1 MQTQEEHATLGNKS
15 SIENSS
21 SSNLSPPVSRKFSLL
36 VCALLVLTMTIF
48 WLLTSYSSQNILR
61 QQADILGKNLASQ
74 TAAQVTELML
84 ANDLIS
90 MNVVLTSLANDSTIS
105 EVSVVDVNN
114 RIIARAIAKN
124 SEIVRLIPIPIPL
137 LNLENDYV
145 TPISIADSIIGYV
158 RLTLDI
164 GYIEA
169 GMVDNLALIMIAT
182 VLLLI
187 VSIAIT
193 TLYYKYLIN
202 FPINLLSFYIGK
214 IRKGEVEACPVPKDN
229 NELTAVI
236 RQFNAT
242 AEFLTQNT
250 FLKNIGVSQPITE
263 ERNYKDLIG
272 KEDTTVLLINM
283 SNFQYL
289 ASTLS
294 ERNLASLLNKYY
306 FYSGKIS
313 QLYNGYVCFCSED
326 EILINFNKIEIPE
339 EQAFYAIC
347 GAQLFLQLFADMSQ
361 EVNDAKFRLAIHS
374 GNALNL
380 LYSPITQK
388 MDNLSGQTLDITRM
402 ISKECPDNSILISE
416 PAFTNAGA
424 GTRVDAEEFGPV
436 GGGEQV
442 NSLLALSPM
451 SEYKFLLQKQA
462 VQLLKLYKN

>member
-21 SSNLSPPVSRKFSLL
+21 SSNLSLPVSRKFSLL

-105 EVSVVDVNN
+105 EVSVVDINN
-114 RIIARAIAKN
+114 RIIARASAKN
-124 SEIVRLIPIPIPL
+124 SEIVRLIPLPIPL
-137 LNLENDYV
+137 LSLENDYV

-214 IRKGEVEACPVPKDN
+214 IRKGEVETCPVPKDN

-436 GGGEQV
+436 GEGEQV

>member
-21 SSNLSPPVSRKFSLL
+21 SSNLSLPVSRKFSLL

-90 MNVVLTSLANDSTIS
+90 MNVVLSSLANDSTIS
-105 EVSVVDVNN
+105 EVSVVDINN
-114 RIIARAIAKN
+114 RIIARASAKN
-124 SEIVRLIPIPIPL
+124 SEIVRLIPLPIPL
-137 LNLENDYV
+137 LSLENDYV

-214 IRKGEVEACPVPKDN
+214 IRKGEVETCPVPKDN

-436 GGGEQV
+436 GEGEQV

>member
-1 MQTQEEHATLGNKS
+1 
-15 SIENSS
+15 
-21 SSNLSPPVSRKFSLL
+21 
-36 VCALLVLTMTIF
+36 MTIF

-90 MNVVLTSLANDSTIS
+90 MNVVLASLANDSTIS

-114 RIIARAIAKN
+114 RIIARASAKN
-124 SEIVRLIPIPIPL
+124 SEIVRLIPMPIPL
-137 LNLENDYV
+137 LSLENDYV

-193 TLYYKYLIN
+193 TLYHKYLIN

-214 IRKGEVEACPVPKDN
+214 IRKGEVETCPVPKDN

-242 AEFLTQNT
+242 AEFLAQNT

-402 ISKECPDNSILISE
+402 ISKECPDDSILISE
-416 PAFTNAGA
+416 PAFTSAGA

-436 GGGEQV
+436 GEGEQV

>member
-21 SSNLSPPVSRKFSLL
+21 SSNLSLPVSRKFSLL

-105 EVSVVDVNN
+105 EVSVVDINN
-114 RIIARAIAKN
+114 RIIARASAKN
-124 SEIVRLIPIPIPL
+124 SEIVRLIPLPIPL
-137 LNLENDYV
+137 LSLENDYV

-424 GTRVDAEEFGPV
+424 GTRVEAEEFGLV
-436 GGGEQV
+436 GEGEQI

>member
-21 SSNLSPPVSRKFSLL
+21 SSNLSLPVSRKFSLL

-105 EVSVVDVNN
+105 EVSVVDINN
-114 RIIARAIAKN
+114 RIIARASAKN
-124 SEIVRLIPIPIPL
+124 SEIVRLIPLPIPL
-137 LNLENDYV
+137 LSLENDYV

-242 AEFLTQNT
+242 AEFLAQNT

-424 GTRVDAEEFGPV
+424 GTRVEAEEFGPV
-436 GGGEQV
+436 GEDEQI

>member
-21 SSNLSPPVSRKFSLL
+21 SSNLSLPVSRKFSLL

-105 EVSVVDVNN
+105 EVSVVDINN
-114 RIIARAIAKN
+114 RIIARASAKN
-124 SEIVRLIPIPIPL
+124 SEIVRLIPLPIPL
-137 LNLENDYV
+137 LSLENDYV

>member
-21 SSNLSPPVSRKFSLL
+21 SSNLSLPVSRKFSLL

-90 MNVVLTSLANDSTIS
+90 MNVVLSSLANDSTIS
-105 EVSVVDVNN
+105 EVSVVDINN
-114 RIIARAIAKN
+114 RIIARASAKN
-124 SEIVRLIPIPIPL
+124 SEIVRLIPLPIPL
-137 LNLENDYV
+137 LSLENDYV

-187 VSIAIT
+187 VSVAIT

-294 ERNLASLLNKYY
+294 EGNLASLLNKYY

-436 GGGEQV
+436 GEGEQI

>member
-1 MQTQEEHATLGNKS
+1 
-15 SIENSS
+15 
-21 SSNLSPPVSRKFSLL
+21 
-36 VCALLVLTMTIF
+36 MTIF

-137 LNLENDYV
+137 LSLENDYV

-169 GMVDNLALIMIAT
+169 GMVDNMALIMIAT

-214 IRKGEVEACPVPKDN
+214 IRKGEVETCPVPKDN

-242 AEFLTQNT
+242 AEFLAQNT

-436 GGGEQV
+436 GEGEQV

>member
-1 MQTQEEHATLGNKS
+1 
-15 SIENSS
+15 
-21 SSNLSPPVSRKFSLL
+21 
-36 VCALLVLTMTIF
+36 MTIF

-90 MNVVLTSLANDSTIS
+90 MNVVLSSLANDSTIS
-105 EVSVVDVNN
+105 EVSVVDINN
-114 RIIARAIAKN
+114 RIIARASAKN
-124 SEIVRLIPIPIPL
+124 SEIVRLIPLPIPL
-137 LNLENDYV
+137 LSLENDYV

-158 RLTLDI
+158 RLTLDM
-164 GYIEA
+164 GYIDA

>member
-1 MQTQEEHATLGNKS
+1 
-15 SIENSS
+15 
-21 SSNLSPPVSRKFSLL
+21 
-36 VCALLVLTMTIF
+36 
-48 WLLTSYSSQNILR
+48 
-61 QQADILGKNLASQ
+61 
-74 TAAQVTELML
+74 
-84 ANDLIS
+84 
-90 MNVVLTSLANDSTIS
+90 
-105 EVSVVDVNN
+105 
-114 RIIARAIAKN
+114 
-124 SEIVRLIPIPIPL
+124 
-137 LNLENDYV
+137 
-145 TPISIADSIIGYV
+145 
-158 RLTLDI
+158 
-164 GYIEA
+164 
-169 GMVDNLALIMIAT
+169 MVDNLALIMIAT
-182 VLLLI
+182 LLLLI

-214 IRKGEVEACPVPKDN
+214 IRKGEVETCPVPKDN

-242 AEFLTQNT
+242 AEFLAQNT

-388 MDNLSGQTLDITRM
+388 MDNLSGLTLDITRM

-424 GTRVDAEEFGPV
+424 GTRVEAEEFGLV
-436 GGGEQV
+436 GEDEQI

>member
-21 SSNLSPPVSRKFSLL
+21 SSNLSLPVSRKFSLL

-105 EVSVVDVNN
+105 EVSVVDINN
-114 RIIARAIAKN
+114 RIIARASAKN
-124 SEIVRLIPIPIPL
+124 SEIVRLIPLPIPL
-137 LNLENDYV
+137 LSLENDYV

-187 VSIAIT
+187 VSIAVT

-347 GAQLFLQLFADMSQ
+347 GAQLFLQLFADMSR

-424 GTRVDAEEFGPV
+424 GTRVEAEEFGLV
-436 GGGEQV
+436 GEDEQI

>member
-21 SSNLSPPVSRKFSLL
+21 SSNLSLPVSRKFSLL

-105 EVSVVDVNN
+105 EVSVVDINN
-114 RIIARAIAKN
+114 RIIARASAKN
-124 SEIVRLIPIPIPL
+124 SEIVRLIPLPIPL
-137 LNLENDYV
+137 LSLENDYV

-182 VLLLI
+182 LLLLI

-436 GGGEQV
+436 GEGEQI

>member
-1 MQTQEEHATLGNKS
+1 
-15 SIENSS
+15 
-21 SSNLSPPVSRKFSLL
+21 
-36 VCALLVLTMTIF
+36 MTIF

-61 QQADILGKNLASQ
+61 QQADILGENLASQ

-114 RIIARAIAKN
+114 RIIARASARN

-137 LNLENDYV
+137 LSLENDYV

-169 GMVDNLALIMIAT
+169 GMVDNLALIISAT
-182 VLLLI
+182 LLLLV

-193 TLYYKYLIN
+193 TLYYKYLVN

-242 AEFLTQNT
+242 AEFLAQNT

-347 GAQLFLQLFADMSQ
+347 SAQLFLQLFADMSQ

-424 GTRVDAEEFGPV
+424 GTRVEAEVFGPV
-436 GGGEQV
+436 GEGEQI

>member
-21 SSNLSPPVSRKFSLL
+21 SSNLSLPVSRKFSLL

-105 EVSVVDVNN
+105 EVSVVDINN
-114 RIIARAIAKN
+114 RIIARASAKN
-124 SEIVRLIPIPIPL
+124 SEIVRLIPLPIPL
-137 LNLENDYV
+137 LSLENDYV

-182 VLLLI
+182 LLLLI

-326 EILINFNKIEIPE
+326 EILINFNAIEISE

-424 GTRVDAEEFGPV
+424 GTRVEAEEFGPV
-436 GGGEQV
+436 GEDEQI

>member
-1 MQTQEEHATLGNKS
+1 
-15 SIENSS
+15 
-21 SSNLSPPVSRKFSLL
+21 
-36 VCALLVLTMTIF
+36 
-48 WLLTSYSSQNILR
+48 
-61 QQADILGKNLASQ
+61 
-74 TAAQVTELML
+74 
-84 ANDLIS
+84 
-90 MNVVLTSLANDSTIS
+90 
-105 EVSVVDVNN
+105 
-114 RIIARAIAKN
+114 
-124 SEIVRLIPIPIPL
+124 
-137 LNLENDYV
+137 
-145 TPISIADSIIGYV
+145 
-158 RLTLDI
+158 
-164 GYIEA
+164 
-169 GMVDNLALIMIAT
+169 
-182 VLLLI
+182 
-187 VSIAIT
+187 
-193 TLYYKYLIN
+193 
-202 FPINLLSFYIGK
+202 
-214 IRKGEVEACPVPKDN
+214 
-229 NELTAVI
+229 
-236 RQFNAT
+236 
-242 AEFLTQNT
+242 
-250 FLKNIGVSQPITE
+250 
-263 ERNYKDLIG
+263 
-272 KEDTTVLLINM
+272 M

-424 GTRVDAEEFGPV
+424 GTRVEAEEFGLV
-436 GGGEQV
+436 GEDEQI

-451 SEYKFLLQKQA
+451 SEYKFLLQKPVSYTHLTLPTKA
-462 VQLLKLYKN
+462 

>member
-1 MQTQEEHATLGNKS
+1 MQTQEEHATLSDKS
-15 SIENSS
+15 SKENSS
-21 SSNLSPPVSRKFSLL
+21 SSNLSLPVSRKFSLL
-36 VCALLVLTMTIF
+36 VGSLLILTMTIF

-61 QQADILGKNLASQ
+61 QQADILGENLASQ

-114 RIIARAIAKN
+114 RIIARASARN

-137 LNLENDYV
+137 LSLENDYV

-169 GMVDNLALIMIAT
+169 GMVDNLALIISAT
-182 VLLLI
+182 LLLLV

-193 TLYYKYLIN
+193 TLYYKYLVN

-214 IRKGEVEACPVPKDN
+214 IREGEVETCPVPKDN

-242 AEFLTQNT
+242 AEFLAQNT
-250 FLKNIGVSQPITE
+250 FQKNIGVSQPTSE
-263 ERNYKDLIG
+263 EKNYKDLIG
-272 KEDTTVLLINM
+272 EEDTTVLLINM

-294 ERNLASLLNKYY
+294 ERHLASLLNKYY

-347 GAQLFLQLFADMSQ
+347 SAQLFLQLFADMSQ
-361 EVNDAKFRLAIHS
+361 EVNDAKFRLAVHS

-388 MDNLSGQTLDITRM
+388 MDNLSGETLDITRM
-402 ISKECPDNSILISE
+402 ISKECPNNSILISE
-416 PAFTNAGA
+416 SAFTNAGA
-424 GTRVDAEEFGPV
+424 GTRVDAEVFGPV
-436 GGGEQV
+436 GEGEQI

>member
-21 SSNLSPPVSRKFSLL
+21 SSNLSLPVSRKFSLL

-105 EVSVVDVNN
+105 EVSVVDINN
-114 RIIARAIAKN
+114 RIIARASAKN
-124 SEIVRLIPIPIPL
+124 SEIVRLIPLPIPL
-137 LNLENDYV
+137 LSLENDYV

-158 RLTLDI
+158 RLKLDI

-169 GMVDNLALIMIAT
+169 GMVDNLALLMIAT
-182 VLLLI
+182 LLLLI

-424 GTRVDAEEFGPV
+424 GTRVEAEEFGPV
-436 GGGEQV
+436 GEDEQI

>member
-21 SSNLSPPVSRKFSLL
+21 SSNLSLPVSRKFSLL

-137 LNLENDYV
+137 LSLENDYV

-158 RLTLDI
+158 RLTLDM
-164 GYIEA
+164 GYIDA

-436 GGGEQV
+436 GEGEQV

>member
-21 SSNLSPPVSRKFSLL
+21 SSNLSLPVSRKFSLL

-105 EVSVVDVNN
+105 EVSVVDINN
-114 RIIARAIAKN
+114 RIIARASAKN
-124 SEIVRLIPIPIPL
+124 SEIVRLIPLPIPL
-137 LNLENDYV
+137 LSLENDYV

-158 RLTLDI
+158 RLTLDM
-164 GYIEA
+164 GYIDA

>member
-1 MQTQEEHATLGNKS
+1 
-15 SIENSS
+15 
-21 SSNLSPPVSRKFSLL
+21 
-36 VCALLVLTMTIF
+36 
-48 WLLTSYSSQNILR
+48 
-61 QQADILGKNLASQ
+61 
-74 TAAQVTELML
+74 ML

-137 LNLENDYV
+137 LSLENDYV

-214 IRKGEVEACPVPKDN
+214 IRKGEVETCPVPKDN

-424 GTRVDAEEFGPV
+424 GTRVEAEEFGLV
-436 GGGEQV
+436 GEHEQI

>member
-21 SSNLSPPVSRKFSLL
+21 SSNLSLPVSRKFSLL

-137 LNLENDYV
+137 LSLENDYV

-158 RLTLDI
+158 RLKLDI

-169 GMVDNLALIMIAT
+169 GMVDNLALLMIAT
-182 VLLLI
+182 LLLLI

-416 PAFTNAGA
+416 PTFTNAGA

-436 GGGEQV
+436 GEGEQI

>member
-21 SSNLSPPVSRKFSLL
+21 SSNLSLPVSRKFSLL

-90 MNVVLTSLANDSTIS
+90 MNVVLSSLANDSTIS
-105 EVSVVDVNN
+105 EVSVVDINN
-114 RIIARAIAKN
+114 RIIARASAKN
-124 SEIVRLIPIPIPL
+124 SEIVRLIPLPIPL
-137 LNLENDYV
+137 LSLENDYV

-158 RLTLDI
+158 RLTLDM
-164 GYIEA
+164 GYIDA

-451 SEYKFLLQKQA
+451 SEYKFLLQRQA

>member
-1 MQTQEEHATLGNKS
+1 
-15 SIENSS
+15 
-21 SSNLSPPVSRKFSLL
+21 
-36 VCALLVLTMTIF
+36 
-48 WLLTSYSSQNILR
+48 
-61 QQADILGKNLASQ
+61 
-74 TAAQVTELML
+74 ML

-137 LNLENDYV
+137 LSLENDYV

-158 RLTLDI
+158 RLTLDM
-164 GYIEA
+164 GYIDA

-242 AEFLTQNT
+242 AEFLAQNT

-424 GTRVDAEEFGPV
+424 GTRVEAEEFGPV
-436 GGGEQV
+436 GEGEQI

>member
-21 SSNLSPPVSRKFSLL
+21 SSNLSLPVSRKFSLL

-105 EVSVVDVNN
+105 EVSVVDINN
-114 RIIARAIAKN
+114 RIIARASAKN
-124 SEIVRLIPIPIPL
+124 SEIVRLIPLPIPL
-137 LNLENDYV
+137 LSLENDYV

-158 RLTLDI
+158 RLTLDM
-164 GYIEA
+164 GYIDA

-451 SEYKFLLQKQA
+451 SEYKFLLQRQA

>member
-21 SSNLSPPVSRKFSLL
+21 SSNLSLPVSRKFSLL

-105 EVSVVDVNN
+105 EVSVVDINN
-114 RIIARAIAKN
+114 RIIARASAKN
-124 SEIVRLIPIPIPL
+124 SEIVRLIPLPIPL
-137 LNLENDYV
+137 LSLENDYV

-313 QLYNGYVCFCSED
+313 QLYNGCVCFCSED

-424 GTRVDAEEFGPV
+424 GTRVEAEEFGLV
-436 GGGEQV
+436 GEDEQI

>member
-1 MQTQEEHATLGNKS
+1 
-15 SIENSS
+15 
-21 SSNLSPPVSRKFSLL
+21 
-36 VCALLVLTMTIF
+36 
-48 WLLTSYSSQNILR
+48 
-61 QQADILGKNLASQ
+61 
-74 TAAQVTELML
+74 ML

-105 EVSVVDVNN
+105 EVSVVDIND
-114 RIIARAIAKN
+114 RIIARASAKN
-124 SEIVRLIPIPIPL
+124 SEIVRLIPLPIPL
-137 LNLENDYV
+137 LSLENDYV

-158 RLTLDI
+158 RLTLDM
-164 GYIEA
+164 GYIDA

-416 PAFTNAGA
+416 PTFTNAGA

-436 GGGEQV
+436 GEGEQI

>member
-21 SSNLSPPVSRKFSLL
+21 SSNLSLPVSRKFSLL

-105 EVSVVDVNN
+105 EVSVVDINN
-114 RIIARAIAKN
+114 RIIARASAKN
-124 SEIVRLIPIPIPL
+124 SEIVRLIPLPIPL
-137 LNLENDYV
+137 LSLENDYV

-436 GGGEQV
+436 GEGEQV

>member
-21 SSNLSPPVSRKFSLL
+21 SSNLSLPVSRKFSLL

-158 RLTLDI
+158 RLKLDI

-169 GMVDNLALIMIAT
+169 GMIDNLALIMIAT
-182 VLLLI
+182 LLLLI

-214 IRKGEVEACPVPKDN
+214 IRKGEVETCPVPKDN

-347 GAQLFLQLFADMSQ
+347 GAQLFLQLFADMGQ

-436 GGGEQV
+436 GEGEQV

-462 VQLLKLYKN
+462 VQLLKLYEN

>member
-1 MQTQEEHATLGNKS
+1 
-15 SIENSS
+15 
-21 SSNLSPPVSRKFSLL
+21 
-36 VCALLVLTMTIF
+36 MTIF

-105 EVSVVDVNN
+105 EVSVVDINN
-114 RIIARAIAKN
+114 RIIARASAKN
-124 SEIVRLIPIPIPL
+124 SEIVRLIPLPIPL
-137 LNLENDYV
+137 LSLENDYV

-158 RLTLDI
+158 RLTLDM
-164 GYIEA
+164 GYIDA

-214 IRKGEVEACPVPKDN
+214 IRKGEVETCPVPKDN

-436 GGGEQV
+436 GEGEQI

>member
-1 MQTQEEHATLGNKS
+1 MQTQEEHATLGNRS

-21 SSNLSPPVSRKFSLL
+21 SSNLSLPVSRKFSLL

-90 MNVVLTSLANDSTIS
+90 MNVVLSSLANDSTIS
-105 EVSVVDVNN
+105 EVSVVDINN
-114 RIIARAIAKN
+114 RIIARASAKN
-124 SEIVRLIPIPIPL
+124 SEIVRLIPLPIPL
-137 LNLENDYV
+137 LSLENDYV

-272 KEDTTVLLINM
+272 KEDTTILLINM

-436 GGGEQV
+436 GEGEQV

>member
-21 SSNLSPPVSRKFSLL
+21 SSNLSLPVSRKFSLL

-90 MNVVLTSLANDSTIS
+90 MNVVLSSLANDSTIS
-105 EVSVVDVNN
+105 EVSVVDINN
-114 RIIARAIAKN
+114 RIIARASAKN
-124 SEIVRLIPIPIPL
+124 SEIVRLIPLPIPL
-137 LNLENDYV
+137 LSLENDYV

-158 RLTLDI
+158 RLTLDM
-164 GYIEA
+164 GYIDA

>member
-21 SSNLSPPVSRKFSLL
+21 SSNLSLPVSRKFSLL

-105 EVSVVDVNN
+105 EVSVVDINN
-114 RIIARAIAKN
+114 RIIARASAKN
-124 SEIVRLIPIPIPL
+124 SEIVRLIPLPIPL
-137 LNLENDYV
+137 LSLENDYV

-451 SEYKFLLQKQA
+451 SEYKFLLQRQA
-462 VQLLKLYKN
+462 VQLLKLYTN

>member
-21 SSNLSPPVSRKFSLL
+21 SSNLSLPVSRKFSLL

-61 QQADILGKNLASQ
+61 QQADILGRNLASQ

-114 RIIARAIAKN
+114 RIIARASAKN
-124 SEIVRLIPIPIPL
+124 SEIVRLIPLPIPL
-137 LNLENDYV
+137 LSLENDYV

-169 GMVDNLALIMIAT
+169 GMVDNLALIIIAT
-182 VLLLI
+182 LLLLI

-193 TLYYKYLIN
+193 TLYYNYLIN

-214 IRKGEVEACPVPKDN
+214 IRKGEVETCPVPKDN

-242 AEFLTQNT
+242 TEFLAQNT

-436 GGGEQV
+436 GEGEQV

-462 VQLLKLYKN
+462 VQLLRLYKN

>member
-21 SSNLSPPVSRKFSLL
+21 SSNLSLPVSRKFSLL

-105 EVSVVDVNN
+105 EVSVVDINN
-114 RIIARAIAKN
+114 RIIARASAKN
-124 SEIVRLIPIPIPL
+124 SEIVRLIPLPIPL
-137 LNLENDYV
+137 LSLENDYV

-416 PAFTNAGA
+416 PTFTNAGA

-436 GGGEQV
+436 GEGEQV

>member
-1 MQTQEEHATLGNKS
+1 
-15 SIENSS
+15 
-21 SSNLSPPVSRKFSLL
+21 
-36 VCALLVLTMTIF
+36 
-48 WLLTSYSSQNILR
+48 
-61 QQADILGKNLASQ
+61 
-74 TAAQVTELML
+74 ML

-105 EVSVVDVNN
+105 EVSVVDINN
-114 RIIARAIAKN
+114 RIIARASAKN
-124 SEIVRLIPIPIPL
+124 SEIVRLIPLPIPL
-137 LNLENDYV
+137 LSLENDYV

-187 VSIAIT
+187 VSIAVT

-214 IRKGEVEACPVPKDN
+214 IRKGEVETCPVPKDN

-436 GGGEQV
+436 GEGEQV